1 MYTLI
6 VRNKYGEELELTH
19 NPAYQMVSVDG
30 FDPPDATINT
40 TQDAGQDG
48 SVYNS
53 ARINDRT
60 ITITL
65 AINSPAEENRVN
77 LYKYLKSKFPVRL
90 FYKNG
95 LRDVFIDG
103 YVQSLQIAYFDKK
116 ETAQIVILCPQPQL
130 NGRLENIQEFS
141 SIDPLFEFPFA
152 IESEGIQFSEIVL
165 DLEKSIVNNGDLE
178 TGVLIDVHA
187 IGSVEN
193 PKFYN
198 TDTGEKMLFNITLI
212 AGDSL
217 LINTRQGQKN
227 ISLIRDGQTINK
239 IDALENGSN
248 WFILESGDNVFTATA
263 DQNPEN
269 MVTTFTIIDQFEG
282 V

>member
-19 NPAYQMVSVDG
+19 NPAYEVASIDG

-40 TQDAGQDG
+40 TQDAGMDG

-53 ARINDRT
+53 ARINDRV
-60 ITITL
+60 ITMTL
-65 AINSPAEENRVN
+65 AINSSAEPNRIN

-103 YVQSLQIAYFDKK
+103 YVQSFQVAYFDKK
-116 ETAQIVILCPQPQL
+116 ETAQIVITCPQPQL
-130 NGRLENIQEFS
+130 NGTSENVQEFS
-141 SIDPLFEFPFA
+141 SVNPLFEFPFD
-152 IESEGIQFSEIVL
+152 IESAGIPFSEIVL
-165 DLEKSIVNNGDLE
+165 DLEKSIINNGDLE
-178 TGVLIDVHA
+178 TGVMIDVHT
-187 IGSVEN
+187 IGSVTN

-198 TDTGEKMLFNITLI
+198 LDTGERMLFNIALL

-217 LINTRQGQKN
+217 RINTRQGQKK
-227 ISLIRDGQTINK
+227 ITLVRDGVEYNMIG
-239 IDALENGSN
+239 ALENGSN
-248 WFILESGDNVFTATA
+248 WFVLQSGDNVFTVTA
-263 DQNPEN
+263 DSNPEN